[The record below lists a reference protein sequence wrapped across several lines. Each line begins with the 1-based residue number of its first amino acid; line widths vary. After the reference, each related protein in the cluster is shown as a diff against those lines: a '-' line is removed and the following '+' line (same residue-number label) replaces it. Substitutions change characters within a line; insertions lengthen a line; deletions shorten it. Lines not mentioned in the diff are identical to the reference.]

1 VPRLRVWRADLHVH
15 TVLSPCATYRMA
27 PGPIA
32 RRALEVGLDVIAIT
46 DHNSA
51 ENTAAVVEAG
61 RRVGLTVLPGLEIE
75 TSEEVHVLALFE
87 EVSQAIDMQSIVY
100 SHLPD
105 LPNDEAVYGAQL
117 VVDADDQFVRRE
129 TRRLLVAT
137 SLNLSDTFNLASAL
151 GGISIPAHVDR
162 SAYGLV
168 GVLGFVPHQPGF
180 PALEVSRHARA
191 HDYAQPGRAAIRS
204 SDAHDLDDLGRA
216 ATDFVVAQPTLAEIV
231 LACRGE
237 ESRRVEVI

>member
-1 VPRLRVWRADLHVH
+1 MIFIWLVASLSMAIQEKQTGYDGPPPTATTIPINRVFE
-15 TVLSPCATYRMA
+15 VLAEPISPGHY
-27 PGPIA
+27 P
-32 RRALEVGLDVIAIT
+32 DVLI
-46 DHNSA
+46 
-51 ENTAAVVEAG
+51 EAG
-61 RRVGLTVLPGLEIE
+61 RRLGLTVLPGLEIE

-137 SLNLSDTFNLASAL
+137 SLSLSDTFSLASAL

-162 SAYGLV
+162 TAYGLV
-168 GVLGFVPHQPGF
+168 GVLGFVPPEPSF
-180 PALEVSRHARA
+180 PALEVSRHARV
-191 HDYAQPGRAAIRS
+191 HDYARPGRAAIRS

-216 ATDFVVAQPTLAEIV
+216 TTDFVVAQPTLAEIV

-237 ESRRVEVI
+237 EGRRVEVI